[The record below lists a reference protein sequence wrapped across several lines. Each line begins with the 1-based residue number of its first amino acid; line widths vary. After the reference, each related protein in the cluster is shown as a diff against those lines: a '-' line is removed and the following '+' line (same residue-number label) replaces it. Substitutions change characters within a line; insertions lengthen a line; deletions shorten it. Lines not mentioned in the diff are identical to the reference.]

1 MLADRRPRLVQPRK
15 AAKWTNDATPASA
28 SRQDINVHRWRRANA
43 NPPNSNGDT
52 DSGERFEKYNVK
64 LEVPEYEEETYEKVL
79 QEADW
84 TKEETDYLVDVYR
97 ECNAKWPIIADHY
110 DFEGGKERSMEEL
123 KKRFYYISA
132 QLLQVRTPIASMG
145 TSDYQLY
152 ETLTNFNPDQE
163 KSRKKLAEL
172 HLYRKANEVDEEMV
186 LLSELQRIM
195 LNHATLDSQREE
207 LRRRLDYP
215 NPATNAYQYT
225 TSQALTQLWQQL
237 LAQDRM
243 KKNPRLRPTG
253 NPAYDGPGA
262 AGMLPPLHTSSS
274 HGPRASTAALSDA
287 GGVLPS
293 RRQTRDS
300 LPSATPSSALPDNF
314 SKADKLRYGIV
325 EASADNAK
333 PSSGISFA
341 SDRVIKPRTAKSTIM
356 TEKIGAILTHIGVP
370 ELIVL
375 PTPRVVEQFDEI
387 MSKVH
392 ALLEMRKIADK
403 EEQELRA
410 LTAAFA
416 SNTRATDRL
425 KTRQETDG
433 HLQQLDAHL
442 QHRIDLLNASLDLD
456 SMPRSDSPLYQS
468 LQADLVSDQFPST
481 VSTDTADTEAAT
493 TDGGFDDYY
502 RDAYNMA

>member
-1 MLADRRPRLVQPRK
+1 MLADRRPRLVQVQARK

-28 SRQDINVHRWRRANA
+28 SRQDLHVKRWRRANPNA
-43 NPPNSNGDT
+43 PNSNSNSNSDT
-52 DSGERFEKYNVK
+52 DTGERFEKYNVK
-64 LEVPEYEEETYEKVL
+64 LQVPEYDDETYEKAL
-79 QEADW
+79 QDADSDW
-84 TKEETDYLVDVYR
+84 TREETDYLVDVYR

-110 DFEGGKERSMEEL
+110 HFEGGKERSMEEL
-123 KKRFYYISA
+123 KKRFYHLSA
-132 QLLQVRTPIASMG
+132 QLLQLRTPIASMG

-152 ETLTNFNPDQE
+152 DTLTNFNPDQE

-195 LNHATLDSQREE
+195 LNQATLDSQREE

-262 AGMLPPLHTSSS
+262 GGIVPPLQTSSS
-274 HGPRASTAALSDA
+274 HGPRASTAGLSDA
-287 GGVLPS
+287 GGAVPS

-300 LPSATPSSALPDNF
+300 LPSATPQSALPDNF
-314 SKADKLRYGIV
+314 SKADKLRYGV
-325 EASADNAK
+325 VDASADNTK

-356 TEKIGAILTHIGVP
+356 TEKIGAVLTHIGVP

-375 PTPRVVEQFDEI
+375 PTPRVVEQFDAI

-403 EEQELRA
+403 EEQELRV
-410 LTAAFA
+410 
-416 SNTRATDRL
+416 
-425 KTRQETDG
+425 RQAE
-433 HLQQLDAHL
+433 LRQ
-442 QHRIDLLNASLDLD
+442 
-456 SMPRSDSPLYQS
+456 
-468 LQADLVSDQFPST
+468 
-481 VSTDTADTEAAT
+481 
-493 TDGGFDDYY
+493 
-502 RDAYNMA
+502 

>member
-28 SRQDINVHRWRRANA
+28 SRQDLNVNRWRRAN
-43 NPPNSNGDT
+43 PQNSET

-64 LEVPEYEEETYEKVL
+64 LEVPEYDDETYEKAL
-79 QEADW
+79 QDADADW
-84 TKEETDYLVDVYR
+84 TREETDYLIDVYR

-123 KKRFYYISA
+123 KKRFYHLSA
-132 QLLQVRTPIASMG
+132 QLLQLRTPIASMG

-195 LNHATLDSQREE
+195 LNQATLDSQREE

-215 NPATNAYQYT
+215 NPATNGYQYT

-262 AGMLPPLHTSSS
+262 GGIVPPLQTSSS
-274 HGPRASTAALSDA
+274 HGPRASTAGLSDA
-287 GGVLPS
+287 GGALPS

-300 LPSATPSSALPDNF
+300 LPSATPQSALPDNF

-325 EASADNAK
+325 EASTDNTK

-356 TEKIGAILTHIGVP
+356 TEKIGAVLTHIGVP

-403 EEQELRA
+403 EEQELRV
-410 LTAAFA
+410 
-416 SNTRATDRL
+416 
-425 KTRQETDG
+425 RQAELG
-433 HLQQLDAHL
+433 Q
-442 QHRIDLLNASLDLD
+442 
-456 SMPRSDSPLYQS
+456 
-468 LQADLVSDQFPST
+468 
-481 VSTDTADTEAAT
+481 
-493 TDGGFDDYY
+493 
-502 RDAYNMA
+502 